1 MLRGLYSAAN
11 AMRYRVHEVETIAN
25 NLANVSTDGYKRDRI
40 AMRSFGDML
49 MSRIERHPEN
59 ISDDTQV
66 PPCIGVMNLG
76 GPIAESEFVDFSPGT
91 PRTTGNPLD
100 IYIQGPGFFVV
111 ETDQGERFTRNGN
124 FMLDN
129 EGKIVTNVGN
139 TVQGTTGGELR
150 IIDTAPFSVNSNG
163 EIVQNGLPIGQLR
176 IVEFP
181 DIRVIEKDGGNNF
194 RMIDNTLPQPYRA
207 QESTVEQ
214 GVIEGSNVD
223 TIRALVRLIS
233 AQRSYEAAARAVD
246 MFNQSLQRV
255 CTELGSLPG

>member
-49 MSRIERHPEN
+49 LSRIEQHPEN
-59 ISDDTQV
+59 TSDNTQV
-66 PPCIGVMNLG
+66 PPRIGVLNLG
-76 GPIAESEFVDFSPGT
+76 GPIAESEYVDFTPGA

-100 IYIQGPGFFVV
+100 IYIDGPGFFVV
-111 ETDQGERFTRNGN
+111 ETPAGERYTRNGSFTFN
-124 FMLDN
+124 D
-129 EGKIVTNVGN
+129 EGTIVTSDGY
-139 TVQGTTGGELR
+139 TVQGANGGELR
-150 IIDTAPFSVNSNG
+150 IIDPAPFSINSNG
-163 EIVQNGLPIGQLR
+163 DILQNGLPIGQLR

-181 DIRVIEKDGGNNF
+181 DISVIEKDGATLF
-194 RMIDNTLPQPYRA
+194 RMVDNTQPQPYTA
-207 QESTVEQ
+207 QGSTVEQ
-214 GVIEGSNVD
+214 GAVESSNVD
-223 TIRALVRLIS
+223 AIRALVRLIS

-255 CTELGSLPG
+255 STELGSLPA